1 MLQNRVDVF
10 CLIWYAHGRVFLR
23 NENDNP
29 DHFYDVD
36 DKIDDNCDYSENFD
50 YGNRYE
56 TSNYNMIMKIYR
68 FKTNKIMSDFIIY

>member
-10 CLIWYAHGRVFLR
+10 CLICYAHGRVFLR

-36 DKIDDNCDYSENFD
+36 DKIDDNFDYSENFD

-56 TSNYNMIMKIYR
+56 TSNCNMKIYR
-68 FKTNKIMSDFIIY
+68 FKTK